1 MMTRLP
7 PPLPCRYLI
16 IFPTPSTDSQIQAD
30 PSLTETQKTWHLNW
44 MPHAFLASFR
54 PQRQPKRFIGEI
66 WVKISGKHPG
76 HPSHLCVH
84 MLSHAHNALARIL
97 CSISTG
103 SGGSSSYSSEANW
116 LGPSPLLMVPKV
128 ATSFFGT
135 TKEYLLENSGTFFSG
150 KPRARHPKKKQN
162 KSQNLLAANPASVER
177 HAAYQIIIS

>member
-1 MMTRLP
+1 MTRLP

-66 WVKISGKHPG
+66 WVKFSGKRPG

-103 SGGSSSYSSEANW
+103 SGGSSSYSLVQQRNICLKTREPFFRGNPGHVTQRRNRTSHKTFW
-116 LGPSPLLMVPKV
+116 LPILPQLRDMQHTRSSYPEMPNCRDV
-128 ATSFFGT
+128 T
-135 TKEYLLENSGTFFSG
+135 
-150 KPRARHPKKKQN
+150 RA
-162 KSQNLLAANPASVER
+162 PA
-177 HAAYQIIIS
+177 